1 MGERSG
7 GARPDAPSC
16 WMCVVTG
23 QRAGHGADAALL
35 PVTPVCPLPPT
46 VTHGDFVCH
55 PRPCERYSHGTVV
68 EFSCDAGY
76 SLTSDYKYI
85 TCQYGQWFP
94 SYQVYCIQS
103 GKHGPPGPCR
113 AQWPPA
119 VWSRPGSGTQCR
131 DPCPCVPV
139 PGEEGQQLLSAP
151 SLSLPGAGTSAVLSC
166 VTQTQPSSPV

>member
-113 AQWPPA
+113 ARWPPA
-119 VWSRPGSGTQCR
+119 MCPLQCQGQGHSAETPVRVCPSPGRRDSSFCLPPACPSR
-131 DPCPCVPV
+131 
-139 PGEEGQQLLSAP
+139 GQGP
-151 SLSLPGAGTSAVLSC
+151 
-166 VTQTQPSSPV
+166 QPFSPV